1 MTATTVIQ
9 AGRLLT
15 AAHQGTAHM
24 IADGALVIQDGTV
37 RYAGPRA
44 DLPELDGEVA
54 EIDASACLVMPG
66 LVDAHHHVGLTP
78 TQLGVPD
85 DSLELW
91 IARRHGPPA
100 VDPYLDTV
108 CGAEDLLAGGVT
120 TVQHLN
126 GRLRGAPESYEAAD
140 TAVLRAYADVG
151 MRVSYSRG
159 LTDQNRFVYGDDEQF
174 AASLPPAER
183 AAVRTLTP
191 AGRESPEEQLAS
203 SYTRLREKWHGAADG
218 RIAIQLAPANLQW
231 CGDELLLAAA
241 EISARDDVGMHMHLS
256 ETPYQEVYA
265 GRRSGGRTAVRYLH
279 ERGLLSSR
287 LTLGHAVWIDDS
299 DIGLL
304 AAAGTLVCHNPS
316 SNLRLRSGL
325 APTALLRANGVR
337 LALGIDEAGLAD
349 DRDMFSEM
357 RLAWAL
363 AQEPGQDST
372 ARTTAGH
379 VLEMALE
386 GSAATTP
393 FAGRVG
399 RLAPG
404 YAADFLVLDWE
415 AVTGAY
421 LDPSAEPVDAVVRR
435 ARPAALR
442 QVYVNGELVFAD
454 GRTAKVDGAAVR
466 TELRRFMAGLQ
477 GPEQRD
483 RRSAAAALEGAVA
496 RFYTGHPW
504 RDWRDITAG
513 RASWSSRTPRTTYG
527 TTRPTVTTATKV
539 TPVATGTTRKESK

>member
-1 MTATTVIQ
+1 MTTTTVIL

-15 AAHQGTAHM
+15 ASHQGTSHM
-24 IADGALVIQDGTV
+24 IPDAALVIQDGTV
-37 RYAGPRA
+37 LYAGPRA
-44 DLPELDGEVA
+44 DLPDLDGDVV
-54 EIDASACLVMPG
+54 EIDATASVVMPG

-85 DSLELW
+85 DALELW

-126 GRLRGAPESYEAAD
+126 GRLRGDPEQYEAAD

-159 LTDQNRFVYGDDEQF
+159 LTDQNRFVYSDDEQF
-174 AASLPPAER
+174 IASLPPAEQ

-191 AGRESPEEQLAS
+191 ARYETPEEQLAS

-218 RIAIQLAPANLQW
+218 RIAIQLAPANLHW
-231 CGDELLLAAA
+231 CSEELLLAAA

-265 GRRSGGRTAVRYLH
+265 DQHSGGRTAVRYLH
-279 ERGLLSSR
+279 ERGLLSTR

-299 DIGLL
+299 DIDLL
-304 AAAGTLVCHNPS
+304 AASGTLVCHNPS

-349 DRDMFSEM
+349 DRDMFSEI

-363 AQEPGQDST
+363 TQEPGQDTT
-372 ARTTAGH
+372 ARTTAAH
-379 VLEMALE
+379 VLDMALE
-386 GSAATTP
+386 DSAATTP
-393 FAGRVG
+393 FAGRIG
-399 RLAPG
+399 RLEPG

-415 AVTGAY
+415 SVTGAY
-421 LDPSAEPVDAVVRR
+421 LDPTADPIDAVVRR
-435 ARPAALR
+435 ARPTALR

-454 GRTAKVDGAAVR
+454 GQATKVDGPAIR
-466 TELRRFMAGLQ
+466 TELRRYLAGRQ
-477 GPEQRD
+477 GAEQQD
-483 RRSAAAALEGAVA
+483 RQAAAEALEGAVA

-504 RDWRDITAG
+504 SEWREITTE
-513 RASWSSRTPRTTYG
+513 RASWNNRAPRTT
-527 TTRPTVTTATKV
+527 
-539 TPVATGTTRKESK
+539 TRKGSK

>member
-1 MTATTVIQ
+1 MTTTTVIL

-15 AAHQGTAHM
+15 GVHDGTSDIIREA
-24 IADGALVIQDGTV
+24 ALVIEDATV

-44 DLPELDGEVA
+44 DLPQLDGDVV
-54 EIDASACLVMPG
+54 EIDATTSLIMPG

-91 IARRHGPPA
+91 IARRHGAQA

-108 CGAEDLLAGGVT
+108 CGAADLLAGGVT

-126 GRLRGAPESYEAAD
+126 GRLRGDPEQYEADD

-159 LTDQNRFVYGDDEQF
+159 LTDQNRFVYSDDEQF
-174 AASLPPAER
+174 IASLSAAEQ

-191 AGRESPEEQLAS
+191 TCYETPEQQLSS

-231 CGDELLLAAA
+231 CSEELLLAAA

-265 GRRSGGRTAVRYLH
+265 GRRAGGRTAVAYLH
-279 ERGLLSSR
+279 ERGLLSPR
-287 LTLGHAVWIDDS
+287 LTLGHAVWIDES
-299 DIGLL
+299 DIDLL
-304 AAAGTLVCHNPS
+304 AVSGTLVCHNPG

-325 APTALLRANGVR
+325 APTARLRANGVR

-349 DRDMFSEM
+349 DRDMFSEI

-363 AQEPGQDST
+363 AQAPGQDT
-372 ARTTAGH
+372 AARTTAAQA
-379 VLEMALE
+379 LDMALE

-393 FAGRVG
+393 FAGRIG
-399 RLAPG
+399 RLQPG

-415 AVTGAY
+415 SVAGAY
-421 LDPSAEPVDAVVRR
+421 LDPAAERLDTVVRR

-442 QVYVNGELVFAD
+442 QVYVNGELVFAE
-454 GRTAKVDGAAVR
+454 GRTTKVDDSAMR
-466 TELRRFMAGLQ
+466 TELRQFLADRY
-477 GPEQRD
+477 GPEQQD
-483 RRSAAAALEGAVA
+483 RQRAAATLEAAVA
-496 RFYTGHPW
+496 RFYTSSPW
-504 RDWRDITAG
+504 RQWQEITKE
-513 RASWSSRTPRTTYG
+513 RASWNNL
-527 TTRPTVTTATKV
+527 
-539 TPVATGTTRKESK
+539 

>member
-1 MTATTVIQ
+1 VTTATLIL
-9 AGRLLT
+9 AGRLL
-15 AAHQGTAHM
+15 AGSHQGTLQLIRDA
-24 IADGALVIQDGTV
+24 ALLIQDATV

-44 DLPELDGEVA
+44 NLPDLDGDVV
-54 EIDASACLVMPG
+54 EIDATTSLIMPG
-66 LVDAHHHVGLTP
+66 LVNAHHHVGLTP

-91 IARRHGPPA
+91 IARRHGPPV

-108 CGAEDLLAGGVT
+108 CGAVDLLAGGVT

-126 GRLRGAPESYEAAD
+126 GRLRGDPEQYEAAD

-159 LTDQNRFVYGDDEQF
+159 LTDQNRFVYSDDEQF
-174 AASLPPAER
+174 IASLSPADQ
-183 AAVRTLTP
+183 AAVRMLTP
-191 AGRESPEEQLAS
+191 ARYETPEEQLAS
-203 SYTRLREKWHGAADG
+203 SYTRLREKWQGAADG
-218 RIAIQLAPANLQW
+218 RIALQLAPANLHW
-231 CGDELLLAAA
+231 CSEKMLLAAA

-265 GRRSGGRTAVRYLH
+265 AQRSGGRTAVGYLH

-287 LTLGHAVWIDDS
+287 LTLGHAVWIDES

-304 AAAGTLVCHNPS
+304 AASGTLVCHNPG

-325 APTALLRANGVR
+325 APTARLRAGGVR

-349 DRDMFSEM
+349 DRDMFSEI

-363 AQEPGQDST
+363 TQAPGQDTT
-372 ARTTAGH
+372 ARATAAQ

-393 FAGRVG
+393 FAGRIG
-399 RLAPG
+399 RLEPG

-415 AVTGAY
+415 SVTGAY
-421 LDPSAEPVDAVVRR
+421 LDPAAERIDAVVRR

-442 QVYVNGELVFAD
+442 QVYVNGELVFAE
-454 GRTAKVDGAAVR
+454 GEATKVDGSAMR
-466 TELRRFMAGLQ
+466 TELRRFLAGPP
-477 GPEQRD
+477 GPAQQD
-483 RRSAAAALEGAVA
+483 RQSAAAALEAAVA
-496 RFYTGHPW
+496 RLYTKPPW
-504 RDWRDITAG
+504 RDWREITEE
-513 RASWSSRTPRTTYG
+513 RASWNNL
-527 TTRPTVTTATKV
+527 RPL
-539 TPVATGTTRKESK
+539 